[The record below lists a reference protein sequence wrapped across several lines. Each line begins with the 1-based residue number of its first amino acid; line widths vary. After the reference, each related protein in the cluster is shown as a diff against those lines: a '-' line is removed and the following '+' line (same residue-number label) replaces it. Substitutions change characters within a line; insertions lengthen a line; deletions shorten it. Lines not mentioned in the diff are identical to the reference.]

1 MSLRARASY
10 GFKLIVSYALY
21 YSGVLW
27 VWQSIALRRS
37 AVVLMYHRV
46 LTADERRRAGSHPAL
61 VVERDTFARQM
72 ALVKRRFT
80 VLSVAELADRM
91 QRDIPLPDSSCVIT
105 FDDGW
110 KDTATN
116 ALPVLDA
123 HALPALV
130 FLPVNFIGRR
140 RVFWQEALT
149 HLLERAVAAAA
160 ASEARRTA
168 LTTLLRPF
176 ALDRVLSI
184 SRALPINQ
192 ADVRQAV
199 LEVVGAQKALPRP
212 RVEAL
217 VQSLARELDIDLN
230 ALADTDGFIDWADVA
245 FMAQRGVTFGG
256 HGADHLLLT
265 QSSDEECEFEIRQS
279 KVMLD
284 ETLKESVPTFSYPNG
299 YFTPA
304 VAERVRAA
312 GYRLAFIANRGL
324 VRTGVDRFT
333 LRRINIDESHS
344 RSMPMFVA
352 RLVGVWR

>member
-1 MSLRARASY
+1 MTGRQQLSYTLKRAIARV
-10 GFKLIVSYALY
+10 LYAL
-21 YSGVLW
+21 GLL
-27 VWQSIALRRS
+27 QLRQAFTLRNR

-168 LTTLLRPF
+168 LTTLL
-176 ALDRVLSI
+176 
-184 SRALPINQ
+184 
-192 ADVRQAV
+192 
-199 LEVVGAQKALPRP
+199 
-212 RVEAL
+212 
-217 VQSLARELDIDLN
+217 
-230 ALADTDGFIDWADVA
+230 
-245 FMAQRGVTFGG
+245 
-256 HGADHLLLT
+256 
-265 QSSDEECEFEIRQS
+265 
-279 KVMLD
+279 
-284 ETLKESVPTFSYPNG
+284 
-299 YFTPA
+299 
-304 VAERVRAA
+304 
-312 GYRLAFIANRGL
+312 
-324 VRTGVDRFT
+324 
-333 LRRINIDESHS
+333 
-344 RSMPMFVA
+344 
-352 RLVGVWR
+352 